1 MDDLLVVGGGPVG
14 LATAL
19 YAARSGLRVSVLER
33 REGSVDKACGEGLMP
48 GALAALAEL
57 GVDPAGSPITGI
69 TYVAGRRRVTAP
81 FRRGPGRGVR
91 RTVLHD
97 ALTDA
102 VLAAGVPVRTGIAV
116 TLEQDDGGVRV
127 GRRDGGPLAARY
139 VVGADGLQSFVRR
152 AAGLE
157 GPTVAKPA
165 RHGLRRHHGV
175 APWSP
180 TVEVHWGRRAE
191 AYVTPVAAD
200 TIGVAFLTRERLGYD
215 ELLEDFPELRRRLDG
230 VAPVTSVRGSGALRQ
245 RSTARVSGRVL
256 LVGDASGYVDALT
269 GEGIALGLRQAEGAV
284 AALAA
289 GDPAA
294 YEQRWRSVSRRPDA
308 LTAGLALVTRARLG
322 RSAIVPL
329 ASAFPALFSLIVDE
343 IASAA
348 TTSMPKETTS

>member
-19 YAARSGLRVSVLER
+19 YAARAGLRVSVLER
-33 REGSVDKACGEGLMP
+33 RDGSIDKACGEGLMP

-57 GVDPAGSPITGI
+57 GVDPAGSPIEGI

-102 VLAAGVPVRTGIAV
+102 VLAARIPVRTGTAV
-116 TLEQDDGGVRV
+116 TVEQDEHAVRV
-127 GRRDGGPLAARY
+127 VVRDAADLSARHL
-139 VVGADGLQSFVRR
+139 VGADGLQSVVRR
-152 AAGLE
+152 SVGLD
-157 GPTVAKPA
+157 GPPVGRPT
-165 RHGLRRHHGV
+165 RHGLRRHHRV
-175 APWSP
+175 EPWSP

-191 AYVTPVAAD
+191 AYVTPVASD
-200 TIGVAFLTRERLGYD
+200 TLGIAFLTRERQGYD
-215 ELLEDFPELRRRLDG
+215 ELLDGFPELRRRLDG
-230 VAPVTSVRGSGALRQ
+230 VEAVTPVRGSGPLRR

-269 GEGIALGLRQAEGAV
+269 GEGIALGLRQAERAV
-284 AALAA
+284 AAVVA

-294 YEQRWRSVSRRPDA
+294 YERGWRSVSRRPDA
-308 LTAGLALVTRARLG
+308 LTAGLALVTRPRLG
-322 RSAIVPL
+322 RGVIVPL
-329 ASAFPALFSLIVDE
+329 AAAFPALFGRVVDE

-348 TTSMPKETTS
+348 TTPVEAATS